1 MVEDASTLRISSI
14 PTALIMENQIVTSE
28 GLKEGQITGNLKV
41 IKSLWD
47 GQFGRVFQVM
57 DISSNREFVTKEM
70 KSDQYFAKSEVH
82 IHRKLSHPNVIQ
94 FFEVRRENDLVYI
107 DMELG
112 DSCLYDAL
120 YIDRCLTYHIC
131 WQYFRDLIDGVEYLH
146 SVEVAHHDIKPEN
159 LLIGSDGRLKIA
171 DFGLASSIERKM
183 GGKWRG
189 TPPYIAPEVIR
200 EELYRLEP
208 IDIWACGIVL
218 VELLVNE
225 YPWESVK
232 SSRYH
237 QWKMNY
243 LQDPEMKCPV
253 FPFNLIDESALDL
266 IMLMLKEEPNDR
278 ATIQDIK
285 NHTWFQNA

>member
-14 PTALIMENQIVTSE
+14 YTALIMENQIVTSE

-70 KSDQYFAKSEVH
+70 KSDQYFAKSEVP
-82 IHRKLSHPNVIQ
+82 IHRKLNHPNVIQ
-94 FFEVRRENDLVYI
+94 FFAARSEDDLVYI

-112 DSCLYDAL
+112 ASCLYDAL

-146 SVEVAHHDIKPEN
+146 SMDVAHQDIKPEN

-171 DFGLASSIERKM
+171 NFGLASSIGRKTDD
-183 GGKWRG
+183 KWRG
-189 TPPYIAPEVIR
+189 TPQFIAPEMIR
-200 EELYRLEP
+200 EELFRLEP
-208 IDIWACGIVL
+208 VDIWACGIVL
-218 VELLVNE
+218 AEMLANRL
-225 YPWESVK
+225 PWESVED
-232 SSRYH
+232 SRYR
-237 QWKMNY
+237 QWKMNNKQY
-243 LQDPEMKCPV
+243 
-253 FPFNLIDESALDL
+253 PFNLIDESALDL
-266 IMLMLKEEPNDR
+266 IMLMLKEDPNDR

>member
-1 MVEDASTLRISSI
+1 MVEDASTLQISSI
-14 PTALIMENQIVTSE
+14 HTALIMENQIVTSE

-70 KSDQYFAKSEVH
+70 KSDQYFAKSEVL
-82 IHRKLSHPNVIQ
+82 IHQKLNHPNVIQ
-94 FFEVRRENDLVYI
+94 FFAARSEDDLVYI

-120 YIDRCLTYHIC
+120 YIDKCLTNDIC

-146 SVEVAHHDIKPEN
+146 SVDVAHQDIKPEN

-171 DFGLASSIERKM
+171 NFGLASSIGRKTDD
-183 GGKWRG
+183 KWRG
-189 TPPYIAPEVIR
+189 TPQFIAPEVMR
-200 EELYRLEP
+200 EERYRLEP
-208 IDIWACGIVL
+208 VDIWACGIVL
-218 VELLVNE
+218 AEMLANRL
-225 YPWESVK
+225 PWESVED
-232 SSRYH
+232 SRYR
-237 QWKMNY
+237 QWKMNNKQY
-243 LQDPEMKCPV
+243 
-253 FPFNLIDESALDL
+253 PFNLIDESALDL